1 MTRIE
6 ALDLLFAPSAHDR
19 FRAARA
25 LEKLATIDDQAVLK
39 RAKHLE
45 TDAYVIKR
53 LEHAIQSC
61 SKEVQIVPNELVA
74 SEDVHEIIRTQRS
87 AAVEW
92 ITGLLLHEIG
102 AKIGLIELFAK
113 GEIPDYSV
121 SKTKRTINNL
131 QEIFEGIAQLKTAAS
146 LPQAEEFSLAAL
158 LDQIIDFE
166 IAGKE
171 ILVSRV
177 GEKPCLVNGD
187 PRLVRLAVCNGIR
200 NGIEAVL
207 SLRGTDEVNL
217 QVTGPAELIVSWGS
231 TDTDYWI
238 TVIDHGP
245 GVSDSERFF
254 SVGTSTKDGHLG
266 FGLAIAK
273 QAVESLGG
281 IIQLYASPA
290 GGATYEIRWSK
301 PVERIN
307 R

>member
-1 MTRIE
+1 MTRLE

-25 LEKLATIDDQAVLK
+25 LEKLATTDDQAVLK
-39 RAKHLE
+39 RAKYLE

-61 SKEVQIVPNELVA
+61 SKESQIIQSDLGGA
-74 SEDVHEIIRTQRS
+74 EDFDEIIRTQRS
-87 AAVEW
+87 AAIEW
-92 ITGLLLHEIG
+92 IAGLLLHEIG

-113 GEIPDYSV
+113 AEVPEYSV

-131 QEIFEGIAQLKTAAS
+131 QEIFEGISQLKTAAS
-146 LPQAEEFSLAAL
+146 LPQLEEFSLAGL
-158 LDQIIDFE
+158 LEQIIDFE
-166 IAGKE
+166 IAGKK
-171 ILVSRV
+171 ILISRV

-200 NGIEAVL
+200 NSIEAVL
-207 SLRGTDEVNL
+207 SLRGADEANL
-217 QVTGPAELIVSWGS
+217 PVSGPAELIVSWGG

-245 GVSDSERFF
+245 GISDSERFF